1 MFIAC
6 ISKNARVKYWSQKMF
21 HTTTITHFPIFTPI
35 IIFTPEKTQPTCRSL
50 MYETTYFSLLNRFP
64 RYRPLFKI
72 ILTKCKICIQ
82 ANKSEGFPLKKNKR
96 ICTFGFCVK
105 VFSLNFEVTKTDSCG
120 KGLRKKTERRNSY
133 DMQVIPRTS
142 PDNETFLR

>member
-1 MFIAC
+1 MF
-6 ISKNARVKYWSQKMF
+6 Y
-21 HTTTITHFPIFTPI
+21 TTTITHFPITRI

-50 MYETTYFSLLNRFP
+50 MYETTYFSLLNRFS

-120 KGLRKKTERRNSY
+120 KGLRKKQNVGIHMICKSY
-133 DMQVIPRTS
+133 HVLHLIMKL
-142 PDNETFLR
+142 F